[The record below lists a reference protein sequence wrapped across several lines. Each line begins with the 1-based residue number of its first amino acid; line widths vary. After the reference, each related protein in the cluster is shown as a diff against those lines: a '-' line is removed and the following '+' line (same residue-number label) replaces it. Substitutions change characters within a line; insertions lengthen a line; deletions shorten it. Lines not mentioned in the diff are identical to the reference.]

1 MMKNDNLAVMT
12 LVVIAVIALLI
23 AGPFIVIWSANTL
36 FPALAIP
43 YDWRTWLATILLGAF
58 FRANVTVNRKD

>member
-1 MMKNDNLAVMT
+1 MNKDLPT
-12 LVVIAVIALLI
+12 LILVVLVVVALLI

-36 FPALAIP
+36 FPALVIP
-43 YDWRTWLATILLGAF
+43 YTWQTWLATILLGAF

>member
-1 MMKNDNLAVMT
+1 MNKDLPTLILIV
-12 LVVIAVIALLI
+12 LVVVALLI

-43 YDWRTWLATILLGAF
+43 YTWQTWLATILLGAF

>member
-1 MMKNDNLAVMT
+1 MKTDNSTVVMLA
-12 LVVIAVIALLI
+12 VIAVIALLI

-43 YDWRTWLATILLGAF
+43 YTWETWLATILLGAF

>member
-1 MMKNDNLAVMT
+1 MKTNDIGLYT
-12 LVVIAVIALLI
+12 LVILLVIALLI

-43 YDWRTWLATILLGAF
+43 YTWQTWLATILLGAF
-58 FRANVTVNRKD
+58 FRANVTVKR

>member
-1 MMKNDNLAVMT
+1 MNNDLGTMLLAGF
-12 LVVIAVIALLI
+12 LVVALLI

-36 FPALAIP
+36 FPALAIA
-43 YDWRTWLATILLGAF
+43 YTWQTWLATILLGAF

>member
-1 MMKNDNLAVMT
+1 MKTDSSVVV

-43 YDWRTWLATILLGAF
+43 YTWQTWLATILLGAF

>member
-1 MMKNDNLAVMT
+1 MNKDLST
-12 LVVIAVIALLI
+12 LILVVLVVVALLI

-43 YDWRTWLATILLGAF
+43 YTWQTWLATILLGAF

>member
-1 MMKNDNLAVMT
+1 MNKDLPT
-12 LVVIAVIALLI
+12 LILVVLVVVALLI

-43 YDWRTWLATILLGAF
+43 YTWQTWLATILLGAF